1 MSNKNCELEF
11 EVEKLQK
18 ENEELKN
25 QEATARK
32 INELLVQRYSNLI
45 PIQKVKDKIEEL
57 NSRIE
62 IYRKYVEQGV
72 DTDVEWVDNVADR
85 KTVKVLQELI
95 NEEEEN

>member
-72 DTDVEWVDNVADR
+72 ETDVEWVDNVADR